1 MNKKILIIITS
12 IIALIIVITI
22 SLYIANESVRNWMDI
37 YFFRKEIIEE
47 NLPTIS
53 LDNENSNIYA
63 YDNNI
68 VILRDNK
75 LVIYN
80 SSGKEETTI
89 NVSITTP
96 LFKSC
101 GKYLLVGDKNNKNLY
116 LIYNT
121 SLQWQKTMEGNISK
135 IAVNKNGAV
144 GVVLTGTTYKS
155 VITMYGITGEE
166 EFKTYLSSTIAVD
179 IAISEDSKYLS
190 FAEINTSGT
199 IITSTIK
206 TISVEKAKTTPA
218 EAIIYKYE
226 QEPNGLVVNIQYNKQ
241 NLVCQYDNSIYLLK
255 EGNSEKILDI
265 DDKIIFIDI
274 NLTEYICEV
283 IETSSSIL
291 SSQYEL
297 KIINIENKKE
307 NSYLLES
314 MPKSLYCKNDI
325 IAVNMGNEI
334 DFINHNGW
342 LQKSFTSKQSFKNV
356 ILGNNVAAIV
366 YKDRVEII
374 NL

>member
-1 MNKKILIIITS
+1 
-12 IIALIIVITI
+12 
-22 SLYIANESVRNWMDI
+22 MDI
-37 YFFRKEIIEE
+37 YILRKEIIEE

-63 YDNNI
+63 YDNHI

-356 ILGNNVAAIV
+356 ILGNNIAAIV

>member
-37 YFFRKEIIEE
+37 YILRKEIIEE

-63 YDNNI
+63 YDNHI

-291 SSQYEL
+291 SSQCEL

>member
-22 SLYIANESVRNWMDI
+22 SLYIANESVRSWMDI
-37 YFFRKEIIEE
+37 YILRKEIIEE

-63 YDNNI
+63 YDNHI

>member
-37 YFFRKEIIEE
+37 YILRKEIIEE

-63 YDNNI
+63 YDNHI

-179 IAISEDSKYLS
+179 IAISEDSKFLS

>member
-37 YFFRKEIIEE
+37 YILRKEIIEE

>member
-37 YFFRKEIIEE
+37 YILRKEIIEE

-63 YDNNI
+63 YDNHI

-89 NVSITTP
+89 NVSVTTP
-96 LFKSC
+96 IFKSC

-179 IAISEDSKYLS
+179 ITISEDSKYLS

-226 QEPNGLVVNIQYNKQ
+226 QEPNGLVVNIQYDKQ

-274 NLTEYICEV
+274 NLTGYICEV
-283 IETSSSIL
+283 IETSSNIL

-314 MPKSLYCKNDI
+314 MPKSLYCKNNI

-342 LQKSFTSKQSFKNV
+342 LQKSFTSRQSFKNV
-356 ILGNNVAAIV
+356 ILGNNIAAIV

>member
-63 YDNNI
+63 YDNHI

>member
-37 YFFRKEIIEE
+37 YILRKEIIEE

-63 YDNNI
+63 YDNHI

-135 IAVNKNGAV
+135 IVVNKNGAV

-155 VITMYGITGEE
+155 VITMYGITGDE

>member
-37 YFFRKEIIEE
+37 YILRKEIIEE

-63 YDNNI
+63 YDNHI

-135 IAVNKNGAV
+135 IAVNKNGAA

>member
-37 YFFRKEIIEE
+37 YILRKEIIEE

-63 YDNNI
+63 YDNHI

-206 TISVEKAKTTPA
+206 TISGEKAKTTPA

>member
-63 YDNNI
+63 YDNHI

-96 LFKSC
+96 LFKSY

>member
-37 YFFRKEIIEE
+37 YILRKEIIEE

-63 YDNNI
+63 YDNHI

-144 GVVLTGTTYKS
+144 GVVLIGTTYKS

>member
-1 MNKKILIIITS
+1 MNKKILIIMTS

-37 YFFRKEIIEE
+37 YIFRKEIIEE

-63 YDNNI
+63 YDNHI

>member
-37 YFFRKEIIEE
+37 YIFRKEIIEE

-63 YDNNI
+63 YDNHI

>member
-37 YFFRKEIIEE
+37 YILRKEIIEE

-63 YDNNI
+63 YDNHI

-356 ILGNNVAAIV
+356 ILGNNIAAIV

>member
-37 YFFRKEIIEE
+37 YILRKEIIEE

-63 YDNNI
+63 YDNHI

-96 LFKSC
+96 LFKSY

-135 IAVNKNGAV
+135 IAVNKNGAA